1 MRQVRDDEDCVGRE
15 PVSVTSVLMGLSMV
29 AAIIVTGA
37 AWMGGSLSKMES
49 RLANGADATARAVGL
64 GVDHV
69 AIVGLDH
76 DPALH
81 EAVRAAAM
89 IEPGEN
95 MFRADPYVI
104 RRRIEATR
112 KVAGV
117 RVHRLWPDQVMILAD
132 PAEPTALWSDGRRW
146 AVIDG
151 LGREMPGVDA
161 ADHRGLPRTAGA
173 GGREAAPALAG
184 VLADWPE
191 LAAGVRYA
199 ERVAGDRW
207 DLHLATGAR
216 VHLPGDARMAEALA
230 RLAALAGGR
239 AWQSAALT
247 GIDLRHGDRVFL
259 TPAAEG
265 PHGDA

>member
-1 MRQVRDDEDCVGRE
+1 MRPVRDDEDFGGRE

-49 RLANGADATARAVGL
+49 RLANVADATARSVGL

-76 DPALH
+76 DPALF
-81 EAVRAAAM
+81 EEVRAAAM

-95 MFRADPYVI
+95 MFRADPHVI

-146 AVIDG
+146 AVIDAM
-151 LGREMPGVDA
+151 GREMPGVDPA
-161 ADHRGLPRTAGA
+161 GHSSLPRTAGA
-173 GGREAAPALAG
+173 GAPDAAPALAAA
-184 VLADWPE
+184 LAEWPE
-191 LAAGVRYA
+191 LAASVHYA
-199 ERVAGDRW
+199 ERVAGRRW
-207 DLHLATGAR
+207 DLHLTSGAR
-216 VHLPGDARMAEALA
+216 VHLPGDARLAGALA
-230 RLAALAGGR
+230 RLSDLAGGR
-239 AWQSAALT
+239 AFRSAGLA
-247 GIDLRHGDRVFL
+247 GIDLRHGSRVFL
-259 TPAAEG
+259 TPAAEA